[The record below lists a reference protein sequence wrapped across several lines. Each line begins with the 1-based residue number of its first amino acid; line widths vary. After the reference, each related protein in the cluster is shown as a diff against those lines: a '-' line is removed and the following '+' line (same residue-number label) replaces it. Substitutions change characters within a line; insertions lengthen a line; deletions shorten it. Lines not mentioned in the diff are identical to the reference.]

1 MDRGARAPGIP
12 GPTPPAH
19 RLWGFGLREDAGATA
34 PPPKSI
40 DLRGQRLISVHLL
53 TFYQQA
59 GAALGA
65 VAFFTSTARC
75 FDVLS
80 DPLMAQEG

>member
-1 MDRGARAPGIP
+1 MQTYSNIFKHIQTSPWTWDFFDFTDRIP
-12 GPTPPAH
+12 
-19 RLWGFGLREDAGATA
+19 REKPQWD
-34 PPPKSI
+34 
-40 DLRGQRLISVHLL
+40 
-53 TFYQQA
+53 QA

-80 DPLMAQEG
+80 DPLMAQAWEKSTVGSSP